1 MTFPFAVHTFFE
13 AVAMR
18 MAEVAFDGGE
28 TFNCFRRF
36 LIVTVLPAE
45 METFTTGRPGG
56 AAGVVAGAGG
66 LIGACVAGVVAGDV
80 VGVGVVVGVVGSD
93 NASRVTVTTY
103 VVDDTPSSAVTAT
116 ATLFA
121 PTDNDTQ
128 FDVFPDV
135 TVDPPTRITEL
146 KSLTV
151 GVT

>member
-66 LIGACVAGVVAGDV
+66 LIGACVAGGIET
-80 VGVGVVVGVVGSD
+80 D
-93 NASRVTVTTY
+93 NSSRVTVTSY
-103 VVDDTPSSAVTAT
+103 VVEVTPSWAVTKISRR
-116 ATLFA
+116 FA
-121 PTDNDTQ
+121 PTDKDIQAVAT
-128 FDVFPDV
+128 PDAAKI
-135 TVDPPTRITEL
+135 PSARRTEF
-146 KSLTV
+146 KWLTL
-151 GVT
+151 GVI